1 MDKFDELPWWKW
13 AKKTEQRQA
22 DIADAMQEVEDEIAA
37 RRKFL
42 EM

>member
-1 MDKFDELPWWKW
+1 MDKLESLPWWKW
-13 AKKTEQRQA
+13 AKKTEQRRD
-22 DIADAMQEVEDEIAA
+22 DISDAMKEVEDEIAA